1 MKKINDNSI
10 EHELVTLKRRKITKK
25 HFKMCS
31 TLLEMN
37 KNK

>member
-1 MKKINDNSI
+1 MKKMNENST
-10 EHELVTLKRRKITKK
+10 ERELVTLERRKITKK